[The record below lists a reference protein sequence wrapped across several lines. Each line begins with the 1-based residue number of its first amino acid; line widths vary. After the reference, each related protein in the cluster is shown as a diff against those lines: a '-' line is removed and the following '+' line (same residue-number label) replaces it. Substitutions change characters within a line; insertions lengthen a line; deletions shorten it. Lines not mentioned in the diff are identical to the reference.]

1 MKPKSKQFLYRKP
14 ALRVLIR
21 GIENC
26 LGKAIARVAENGYKE
41 QVKINF
47 SLIYFNLSQAYLA
60 MNRYDMAMENLDM
73 ASQYQ
78 KVNYSDPFYALIGHL
93 E

>member
-1 MKPKSKQFLYRKP
+1 MSSTQKYFIYILTFSKPG
-14 ALRVLIR
+14 LRVLIR
-21 GIENC
+21 GIEGC

-60 MNRYDMAMENLDM
+60 MNRYDLAMENLDM

-78 KVNYSDPFYALIGHL
+78 KVGIIGIT
-93 E
+93 